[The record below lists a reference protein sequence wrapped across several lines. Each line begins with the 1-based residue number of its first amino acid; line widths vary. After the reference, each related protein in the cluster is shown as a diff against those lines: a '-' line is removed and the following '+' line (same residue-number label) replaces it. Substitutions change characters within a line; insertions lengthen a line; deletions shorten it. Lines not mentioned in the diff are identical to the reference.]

1 MDEIQI
7 FEKLNFIFIDTF
19 DDQTIKINN
28 ETSAK
33 DIDQWDSLAQIRLV
47 LAIQKEFNIEF
58 TVNEVTSFQN
68 VGDMI
73 NSMKQKGI

>member
-58 TVNEVTSFQN
+58 TLNEVTSFQN